1 MLLSAKNLK
10 KEFNRGPILVD
21 ESLSIA
27 EDDKIALIGANGTG
41 KSTLLKIL
49 AGATDYDGEI
59 IFTKDMRI
67 SYLSQ
72 NPLFTKE
79 TIWEQMEEVNRKNH
93 TPLPE
98 FEMRRM
104 LGKLKINDVSLPLD
118 SLSGGMQKRVS
129 LAMALMA
136 ECDLLLLDEP
146 TNHLD
151 NDTIAWLENHLAGRK
166 CAILMV
172 THDRYFLERICT
184 KMLELDQ
191 GHLYVHEGNYESY
204 LQNKAERIQIEADQ
218 QAKYTNLYRKEL
230 EWVRAGVQAR
240 GTKQKSRLDRFEA
253 LRQKRKAHREQNL
266 QLESVSRRL
275 GRKTIECENISFGYE
290 SDQILFRDF
299 SFVFKRDERL
309 GIIGD
314 NGCGKSTLLQILAG
328 KLKPLSGNVE
338 MGETV
343 HIGYFQQADQN
354 IDLNLRLIDYISEE
368 AELIQLNKRTITAAQ
383 MLERFLFDKQMHY
396 QKISSLSGGE
406 RRRLYLARILMSAP
420 NVLLLD
426 EPTNDLDIT
435 TLEILE
441 DYLDDFDGIVVA
453 ISHDRYFLDR
463 VCDTLL
469 YFGEDKTLKQ
479 TVGGYSDYLLQMKSE
494 QKSSKPTEKKEW
506 KNARKPSLSYMEK
519 KELEA
524 LPTQMDELST
534 LIEELDAKL
543 STITDYDQ
551 IYELSVQR
559 QQSDEKL
566 EELTLR
572 WMELEEKKEAYSNM

>member
-1 MLLSAKNLK
+1 
-10 KEFNRGPILVD
+10 
-21 ESLSIA
+21 
-27 EDDKIALIGANGTG
+27 
-41 KSTLLKIL
+41 
-49 AGATDYDGEI
+49 
-59 IFTKDMRI
+59 
-67 SYLSQ
+67 
-72 NPLFTKE
+72 
-79 TIWEQMEEVNRKNH
+79 
-93 TPLPE
+93 
-98 FEMRRM
+98 
-104 LGKLKINDVSLPLD
+104 
-118 SLSGGMQKRVS
+118 
-129 LAMALMA
+129 
-136 ECDLLLLDEP
+136 
-146 TNHLD
+146 
-151 NDTIAWLENHLAGRK
+151 
-166 CAILMV
+166 MV

-290 SDQILFRDF
+290 PDQILFHDF

-494 QKSSKPTEKKEW
+494 QKTSKPAEKKEW
-506 KNARKPSLSYMEK
+506 KSARKPSLSYMEK
-519 KELEA
+519 KELDA
-524 LPTQMDELST
+524 LPGQMDELST

-543 STITDYDQ
+543 ATISDYDQ

-572 WMELEEKKEAYSNM
+572 WMELEEKKEAYSKM

>member
-218 QAKYTNLYRKEL
+218 QAKYANLYRKEL

-290 SDQILFRDF
+290 PDQILFHDF

-494 QKSSKPTEKKEW
+494 QKTSKPAEKKEW
-506 KNARKPSLSYMEK
+506 KSARKPSLSYMEK
-519 KELEA
+519 KELDA
-524 LPTQMDELST
+524 LPGQMDELST

-543 STITDYDQ
+543 ATISDYDQ

-572 WMELEEKKEAYSNM
+572 WMELEEKKEAYSKM